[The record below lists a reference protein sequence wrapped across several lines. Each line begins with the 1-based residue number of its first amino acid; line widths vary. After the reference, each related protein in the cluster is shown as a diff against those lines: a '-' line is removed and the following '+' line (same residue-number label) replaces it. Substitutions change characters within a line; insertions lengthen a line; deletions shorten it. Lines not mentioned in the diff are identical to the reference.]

1 MDERYIVIG
10 TSRATLEC
18 IKALL
23 DSKKSIVGVFSLP
36 KGKLPDNSIDLSY
49 CQKEYGI
56 PYFEVE
62 DLNTTSSEEVIA
74 KLNPDY
80 IISTWPKII
89 SKKIISIPKKLIG
102 THPTPLPFN
111 KGRHPLH
118 WMIVLGIPNSV
129 VTFFEMDEGID
140 SGKILLQI
148 PFQIGL
154 GQIYDLVM
162 RMNKAIYDGVVKL
175 AKILEE
181 NPNFSGYQQN
191 RNEGNYWR
199 KRTED
204 DVTLDPRMTSSMI
217 KRIVRSFSSPY
228 PNANLYYKQNLYI
241 KIENAEEVEEMHLPA
256 NWQNLEHG
264 QVLSVTNAFLDLK
277 VDGSVVRLFYMNQF
291 EEMLKDVKRIY
302 PPTYY
307 LR

>member
-10 TSRATLEC
+10 TSQATIEC

-23 DSKKSIVGVFSLP
+23 DSRKNIVGIFSLS
-36 KGKLPDNSIDLSY
+36 KEKLPNNSIDLSY
-49 CQKEYGI
+49 CQKEYCI

-62 DLNTTSSEEVIA
+62 DLNATSSEETITR
-74 KLNPDY
+74 LNPDY

-118 WMIVLGIPNSV
+118 WMIVLGIPNTV
-129 VTFFEMDEGID
+129 VTFFEMNEGID
-140 SGKILLQI
+140 SGKILLQV

-154 GQIYDLVM
+154 GQIHDLVI

-175 AKILEE
+175 AKILET
-181 NPNFSGYQQN
+181 NPDFAGYVQN
-191 RNEGNYWR
+191 HNEGNYWR
-199 KRTED
+199 TRTED
-204 DVTLDPRMTSSMI
+204 DITLDPRMTASMI

-228 PNANLYYKQNLYI
+228 PNANLYYNHNSYI
-241 KIENAEEVEEMHLPA
+241 KIEHAEEVDEIQLPQ

-264 QVLSVTNAFLDLK
+264 QVLSVTNTFLDLK
-277 VDGSVVRLFYMNQF
+277 VDGSVVRLFYINRV
-291 EEMLKDVKRIY
+291 EEVLKDIKRIY